1 MQFPPFP
8 VSVPEEAPPSSYSLP
23 PPHPHNDTITSWF
36 ILTAYPLFLLVL
48 AVIILHALWV
58 WLMGRCCRR
67 DDDDENREPDDETRE
82 PDVETGATD
91 VADDEDIIMR
101 RYRIERWKM
110 KEITPTFV
118 FDRSRSDRGGVE
130 VAVKGDIDECVICL
144 EDIKD
149 GEIVRVLTVCGH
161 LFHKTCIDL
170 WLKKQFVCPICR
182 VQLRLQLHPHLISS

>member
-1 MQFPPFP
+1 MQFPLFP
-8 VSVPEEAPPSSYSLP
+8 VPVPEEAPPSSYSLP
-23 PPHPHNDTITSWF
+23 PPHPHNDTLTSWF
-36 ILTAYPLFLLVL
+36 ILTANPLFLLVL
-48 AVIILHALWV
+48 VAIILHSLWV
-58 WLMGRCCRR
+58 WWMSRYGRR
-67 DDDDENREPDDETRE
+67 DDDDETRE
-82 PDVETGATD
+82 PDVETGPTD
-91 VADDEDIIMR
+91 VDDEDIIMR
-101 RYRIERWKM
+101 RYHIERWLM
-110 KEITPTFV
+110 KEITPSFV

-182 VQLRLQLHPHLISS
+182 VQLQLHLHPHLISS